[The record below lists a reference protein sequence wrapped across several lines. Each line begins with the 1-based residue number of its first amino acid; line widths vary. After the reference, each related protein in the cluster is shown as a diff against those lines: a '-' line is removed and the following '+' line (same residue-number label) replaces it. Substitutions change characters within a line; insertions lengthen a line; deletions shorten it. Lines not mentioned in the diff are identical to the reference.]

1 MSNNKTFAKILAFL
15 NELNKMFGDKNHNI
29 FNYYKV
35 CKNTPISNQKA
46 IQNHVTLFSN
56 FLLPNKINIVNND
69 FNNFNPTDIKI
80 SDKTFINF
88 KDVFTQ
94 ANKDWRP
101 AIFKHLQY
109 LLYLIHPEQEVKQAL
124 TPPQQS
130 LKQNSE
136 SSKETQVLN
145 DFVEKLQD
153 NFKNNDNKNPVEL
166 GLNLL
171 KDGTFINM
179 YQDINKSLQN
189 GELKLDKLLGSVQN
203 IIGELT
209 QELPKD
215 STMAPASDLLNN
227 MSSMLSNISS
237 DGNIQDNSN
246 QVLGSC
252 NQVLGSCNQ
261 DNIPD
266 LSQMMAGLTSNPMM
280 SSMLNSMMGSMSS
293 NPSQTDNNLLGG
305 LDINSLLSTMGPMM
319 SQMMGGNNQAEGFD
333 MSMLTGL
340 LGGMNL
346 SEEKQE

>member
-1 MSNNKTFAKILAFL
+1 MSNNKIFVKILAFL
-15 NELNKMFGDKNHNI
+15 NELNKMFGDKNTNI

-35 CKNTPISNQKA
+35 CKNTPSSNQKA
-46 IQNHVTLFSN
+46 IKNHVTLFSN

-69 FNNFNPTDIKI
+69 FESFNPTDIKI

-109 LLYLIHPEQEVKQAL
+109 LLYLINPEEEVKESFA
-124 TPPQQS
+124 S
-130 LKQNSE
+130 NKQDNKDNG

-145 DFVEKLQD
+145 NFVEKLQD
-153 NFKNNDNKNPVEL
+153 NFKNNDSKNPVEL
-166 GLNLL
+166 GINLL

-179 YQDINKSLQN
+179 YQDINNSLQN
-189 GELKLDKLLGSVQN
+189 GELNLDKLLGSVQN

-215 STMAPASDLLNN
+215 AAPANDLLNN
-227 MSSMLSNISS
+227 MSSMLNNIAP
-237 DGNIQDNSN
+237 DGNI
-246 QVLGSC
+246 
-252 NQVLGSCNQ
+252 NQ
-261 DNIPD
+261 DNVPD
-266 LSQMMAGLTSNPMM
+266 LSQMMSGLTSNPMM
-280 SSMLNSMMGSMSS
+280 TNMLNSMMGSMS
-293 NPSQTDNNLLGG
+293 PSDSQSTDINNLLGG
-305 LDINSLLSTMGPMM
+305 LDINSLMSTMGPMM
-319 SQMMGGNNQAEGFD
+319 AQMMGGNNQGLD

-346 SEEKQE
+346 NEEMNKEQE

>member
-124 TPPQQS
+124 TPSQQS

-293 NPSQTDNNLLGG
+293 NPSQSDNNLFGG
-305 LDINSLLSTMGPMM
+305 LDINSLMSTMGPMM